1 MKILVT
7 NDDGIGAK
15 GLDVLVKCL
24 RPFGELL
31 IVAPKTAQSGMS
43 MAVTMGHKP
52 IAVKHVGSRCGTGST
67 PGKAEDWWYLD
78 GTPASCIKY
87 GIDNILWPAKPDLV
101 VSGINH
107 GSNAATAAIYSGTI
121 GAAMEGAVNGIPSIA
136 VSLDNFDLDADFSVA
151 EKYLSPLLEKLIPE
165 MSGRFGTF
173 YNINLPCIPV
183 GDVKGVKV
191 TSMGMAHWEREY
203 RDFLEFLRERGRKPT
218 ASDEAYL
225 AATEPGEEVV
235 VMAGDFT
242 DNGGNPATADHLL
255 LEQGWI
261 TVTPENIDNTDY
273 GEITRLCGIIS

>member
-15 GLDVLVKCL
+15 GLDVLVRCL

-52 IAVKHVGSRCGTGST
+52 IAVKRVGSRGSGT
-67 PGKAEDWWYLD
+67 EDWWYLD

-107 GSNAATAAIYSGTI
+107 GNNAATAAIYSGTV

-151 EKYLSPLLEKLIPE
+151 EKYLPPLLEKLIPE
-165 MSGRFGTF
+165 MSGKFGTF
-173 YNINLPCIPV
+173 YNINFPCIPV

-255 LEQGWI
+255 LAQGWI

-273 GEITRLCGIIS
+273 GELKRLCGIIS